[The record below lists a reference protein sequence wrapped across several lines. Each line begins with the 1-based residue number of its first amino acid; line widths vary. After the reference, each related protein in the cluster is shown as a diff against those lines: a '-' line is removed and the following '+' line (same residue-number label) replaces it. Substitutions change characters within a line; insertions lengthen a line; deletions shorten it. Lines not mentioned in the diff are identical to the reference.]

1 MEEALEYQL
10 HVTNGRRIRMQEQK
24 PSAFAN
30 TEIARTQAQ
39 QHPHPYSSVLE
50 QHEPHRHQPRNV
62 NRLQEAEQAA
72 SGFNTRVAV
81 ALTKGV
87 GTMWTA
93 YTFAV
98 LAVIGLFAIL
108 GLLTPIIALLVA
120 WASQTFLQ
128 LVFLPII
135 MVGQNVLGRKT
146 ELQADEQ
153 YRTTMSAYHDIEQIL
168 NHLSAQDAELLLLGK
183 HLLAQDTELLRHAQL
198 LMYLVEKNGISL
210 EQLAAEGATPTH
222 LDAFIHSQS
231 TPDASASPAPAE
243 SEKQST

>member
-1 MEEALEYQL
+1 
-10 HVTNGRRIRMQEQK
+10 MQEK
-24 PSAFAN
+24 NPSAFAN

-39 QHPHPYSSVLE
+39 EHPRLSSSVLF
-50 QHEPHRHQPRNV
+50 QHEPHQHQPRNV
-62 NRLQEAEQAA
+62 NLLQEAEQAA

-98 LAVIGLFAIL
+98 LACIGLFAIL
-108 GLLTPIIALLVA
+108 GLLNPIVALLVA

-135 MVGQNVLGRKT
+135 LVGQNVLGRKA

-153 YRTTMSAYHDIEQIL
+153 YRRAMSAYHDIEQIMNHL
-168 NHLSAQDAELLLLGK
+168 SAQDDELLLLSKHLSAQDAELL
-183 HLLAQDTELLRHAQL
+183 RHAQL
-198 LMYLVEKNGISL
+198 LMHLLEKNGISL
-210 EQLAAEGATPTH
+210 EQLAAEGAIPTH
-222 LDAFIHSQS
+222 LDAFVHSLS
-231 TPDASASPAPAE
+231 AKDASASPAPAE
-243 SEKQST
+243 SEKEST

>member
-1 MEEALEYQL
+1 MLEK
-10 HVTNGRRIRMQEQK
+10 K
-24 PSAFAN
+24 PSAFSN

-39 QHPHPYSSVLE
+39 KHPFPYSSVLFH
-50 QHEPHRHQPRNV
+50 HEPHKHEPRNV
-62 NRLQEAEQAA
+62 NRIMEAEQAA

-108 GLLTPIIALLVA
+108 GLLSPIIATLVA
-120 WASQTFLQ
+120 WVSQTFLQ

-135 MVGQNVLGRKT
+135 LVGQNVLGRKA
-146 ELQADEQ
+146 ELQSDEQ

-168 NHLSAQDAELLLLGK
+168 NHLSTQDAELLLLSK
-183 HLLAQDTELLRHAQL
+183 HLLAQDAELLRQAKL
-198 LMYLVEKNGISL
+198 LIRLLEKNGISL
-210 EQLAAEGATPTH
+210 EQLAAEGAAPSH
-222 LDAFIHSQS
+222 LDAFVESLSAQ
-231 TPDASASPAPAE
+231 DASPSPAPAE
-243 SEKQST
+243 SEKQKEK